1 MGINPWLVAFAPI
14 RLMTAGGFL
23 AVSYLKNRDSTGD
36 IDFLLDPEY
45 AGDKEIKN
53 ALRETATSVANEL
66 QYNEDW
72 LNEAMSIFVSAQSR
86 RVLFKRAE
94 DQGIALFK
102 GQHLEILAAPIEWA
116 LERKLRRIYAA
127 DRERKTEADIDDAVA
142 LLRRIRELEKGPL
155 DLEAIRQMNLNG
167 FDVTP
172 DHGTMERVAKA
183 YHDKFGESVFK
194 DLLHNAQS

>member
-14 RLMTAGGFL
+14 RLMTSGGFL

-53 ALRETATSVANEL
+53 ALRATVAAVANEL
-66 QYNEDW
+66 QYNEEW
-72 LNEAMSIFVSAQSR
+72 LNEAMSIFVSLQGR
-86 RVLFKRAE
+86 RALFQRAE
-94 DQGIALFK
+94 DQGISLFK

-127 DRERKTEADIDDAVA
+127 DRGRKQETDIDDAVA
-142 LLRRIRELEKGPL
+142 LLRRIKERNEGPL
-155 DLEAIRQMNLNG
+155 DLEKVRQMNLNG

-172 DHGTMERVAKA
+172 DYGTMRRVAKA
-183 YHDKFGESVFK
+183 YQDKFGEPIFK
-194 DLLHNAQS
+194 T